1 MVFRFAFILLSLA
14 MACFELANC
23 HAIETIPNNLSI
35 RLEPVAGRDYPPVV
49 TALAISPGGELLAA
63 AGDDHAI
70 RLLSGENFSKQQIIG
85 QHTDW
90 VRSLDFAPDGSM
102 LLSAGNDGRIQVWQ
116 RESDW
121 ENPRD
126 IGGGPALACVR
137 FNDDGKRIAAVGFDP
152 QIFLMQSKTIPAAKL
167 TCKCRDLRTALF
179 TDVDDILAVGGR
191 SGEMHFID
199 PDTGETLAA
208 ISLHVGRLRDSTLV
222 RGANMIVSVGE
233 DGRCAIV
240 DTVQMKMLREVTIP
254 GCKLLS
260 VAAIDSQHVAVG
272 GSDNLIRVLNVNSG
286 EVTKK
291 LTGHQGTV
299 AVLKANVEHL
309 ISGSYDT
316 SIRFWRLSQIQ
327 QHETV
332 AGIPGMESTDTTSTL
347 ATER

>member
-1 MVFRFAFILLSLA
+1 MYHRIAFVLYSLA
-14 MACFELANC
+14 IAWFPSSLGL
-23 HAIETIPNNLSI
+23 AIETIPNNLSI
-35 RLEPVAGRDYPPVV
+35 RLLPVAGRDYPPVI
-49 TALAISPGGELLAA
+49 TALAISPDGNLLAA

-70 RLLSGENFSKQQIIG
+70 RLLSGDDFSNQQIIG
-85 QHTDW
+85 KHSDW

-116 RESDW
+116 HAKNW
-121 ENPRD
+121 EEPRD

-137 FNDDGKRIAAVGFDP
+137 FNATGKRIAAVGFDS
-152 QIFLMQSKTIPAAKL
+152 QIFLLQANPLPKFKL
-167 TCKCRDLRTALF
+167 TCDCRDLRTALF
-179 TDVDDILAVGGR
+179 TEVGDILAVGGR
-191 SGEMHFID
+191 TGELHFID
-199 PDTGETLAA
+199 PNSGETLAEV
-208 ISLHVGRLRDSTLV
+208 SLHLGRLRDSALV

-240 DTVQMKMLREVTIP
+240 DATEMKLLREVTIP
-254 GCKLLS
+254 GSKLLS
-260 VAAIDSQHVAVG
+260 VAAIDSSHVAVG
-272 GSDNLIRVLNVNSG
+272 GSDNLIRVIDVNTG
-286 EVTKK
+286 EITKQ

-299 AVLKANVEHL
+299 AVLEANTEHL

-332 AGIPGMESTDTTSTL
+332 AGVPGVDATDTISTL

>member
-1 MVFRFAFILLSLA
+1 MLYRFALVLLTLV
-14 MACFELANC
+14 MACTELSIC
-23 HAIETIPNNLSI
+23 RAIETIPNNLSI
-35 RLEPVAGRDYPPVV
+35 RLQPVAGRDYPPVI
-49 TALAISPGGELLAA
+49 TALAISPDGELLAA
-63 AGDDHAI
+63 AGDDHAV
-70 RLLSGENFSKQQIIG
+70 RLLSGKDFSEQRIIG
-85 QHTDW
+85 QHSDW

-116 RESDW
+116 RSRKW
-121 ENPRD
+121 ENPTD
-126 IGGGPALACVR
+126 IAGGPALACVR
-137 FNDDGKRIAAVGFDP
+137 FNDSGKRIAAVGFDSE
-152 QIFLMQSKTIPAAKL
+152 IFLMQSNPIPKSKL
-167 TCKCRDLRTALF
+167 SCDCRDLRTALF
-179 TDVDDILAVGGR
+179 TEVNDILAVGGR
-191 SGEMHFID
+191 SGELHFIH
-199 PDTGETLAA
+199 PDTGENLGAV
-208 ISLHVGRLRDSTLV
+208 SLHLGRLRDSTLV

-272 GSDNLIRVLNVNSG
+272 GSDNLIRVLNVNTG
-286 EVTKK
+286 EITKK

-332 AGIPGMESTDTTSTL
+332 AGIPGVEAADTISTQ